1 MTNLSLL
8 AAALLT
14 PAFAQPIGLE
24 SGQPAAAGLLRAVP
38 QAAAPGAPTNPTAL
52 QKHVLFFDADGNGLV
67 TRFETVLGLRRLGMS
82 NVKAS
87 AAAIVIHVAL
97 GPATTGRW
105 GSLDV
110 SVANIKLGKH
120 GSDTGAYD
128 AEGRFVPEAF
138 ERMFASFDAN
148 RSGSLSE
155 AELLAMTAANSK
167 LRPGGEAA
175 SKAEFQLLL
184 LLAADATEAAE
195 GGTVPALSR
204 ARLADFYD
212 GSLFYKLAKRR

>member
-1 MTNLSLL
+1 MNLSLL
-8 AAALLT
+8 AAVLLT
-14 PAFAQPIGLE
+14 PAFAQPVGLE
-24 SGQPAAAGLLRAVP
+24 TAQPTAAGLLLAVP
-38 QAAAPGAPTNPTAL
+38 KAAPSAAPVDPTAL
-52 QKHVLFFDADGNGLV
+52 QKHVAFFDMDGNGLV
-67 TRFETVLGLRRLGMS
+67 TRFETTLSLRRLGMS
-82 NVKAS
+82 NVKAT
-87 AAAIVIHVAL
+87 AAALVIHVAL

-138 ERMFASFDAN
+138 ERMFAEFDVN

-155 AELLAMTAANSK
+155 AELLAMTAANSR
-167 LRPGGEAA
+167 LRPGGESA
-175 SKAEFQLLL
+175 SKVEFQLLL
-184 LLAADATEAAE
+184 LLAGDASEAAG

-204 ARLADFYD
+204 ARLQDFYD
-212 GSLFYKLAKRR
+212 GSLFYKLAK